1 MASYLAVSHGVPDA
15 DSQNLNSEPRRGK
28 PRQNFGKLVNPPSL
42 APPTR
47 PPFWRNATFLKWAAQ
62 IGVLFGLVALGYVLI
77 GEAAANMKA
86 QGLSLDWDLLT
97 DPPGIQLGE
106 GIFIKPE
113 TGLEAFYTGA
123 VNMLR
128 IALSGIVAATLVGV
142 VVGIARLS
150 SNWLASKLATVFV
163 ETLRN
168 IPVLVQ
174 VVFWFFLASTL
185 FPVLEADSSGPIP
198 GVLLVSRKGVSFAW
212 PFPQETFW
220 QWGVFLVV
228 GVLTARFIYRAR
240 MRRAEELGEDTRPFT
255 WAMLVFLAWAVVGWF
270 VHPLAGALGWAFGL
284 LGAQLGAVPVVIYR
298 VILAL
303 VALYL
308 GGRWIHR
315 FLESR
320 RSPAGLAKLTDDDY
334 FRMVMAGVMGAG
346 AAAALLL
353 VPSITELGTNLVYA
367 MLEFL
372 DQKFDFLR
380 TGAPV
385 AIGTP
390 SVELPGRFPQI
401 ADTGLTMTPSFFGI
415 WMGVT
420 LYTAS
425 FIAEIVRGGILSVPK
440 GQSEAGYALGLR
452 RGQLLRMVILP
463 QAFRVIL
470 PPLGNQ
476 YLNLAKNT
484 SLGIAVAFPEMVQV
498 GQTMFNQTGDT
509 IQVIMIWMAF
519 YLSISLMISVFIN
532 YYNRRTQ
539 LVER

>member
-1 MASYLAVSHGVPDA
+1 MRDQVH
-15 DSQNLNSEPRRGK
+15 Q
-28 PRQNFGKLVNPPSL
+28 VNQPSL

-62 IGVLFGLVALGYVLI
+62 IGALVGVAALGFVLI
-77 GEAAANMKA
+77 GEALSNMRA

-106 GIFIKPE
+106 GIFTHPQ

-128 IALSGIVAATLVGV
+128 VALSGIVAATLVGL
-142 VVGIARLS
+142 VVGVSRLS
-150 SNWLASKLATVFV
+150 SNWLASRLATVFV
-163 ETLRN
+163 ETFRN

-174 VVFWFFLASTL
+174 VVFWFFFASIL
-185 FPVLEADSSGPIP
+185 FPSLGPDSSGPIP
-198 GVLLVSRKGVSFAW
+198 GWLLVSRKGVSFAW

-220 QWGVFLVV
+220 QWAVFLGV
-228 GVLTARFIYRAR
+228 GLLLARRVYR
-240 MRRAEELGEDTRPFT
+240 RRLFRVEEAGEDARPLT
-255 WAMLVFLAWAVVGWF
+255 WAVVVLLAVAAVGWYA
-270 VHPLAGALGWAFGL
+270 HPLAGAVGWAFGGVAASVRAIPL
-284 LGAQLGAVPVVIYR
+284 LAYQ
-298 VILAL
+298 VILA
-303 VALYL
+303 AISIYF
-308 GGRWIHR
+308 GQRWIRR
-315 FLESR
+315 FLDSR

-334 FRMVMAGVMGAG
+334 FRMAMAGLVGIVG
-346 AAAALLL
+346 AAALLML
-353 VPSITELGTNLVYA
+353 PGITELGTELVGSL
-367 MLEFL
+367 LEFF
-372 DQKFDFLR
+372 DRKFDFLR
-380 TGAPV
+380 VGAPL
-385 AIGTP
+385 AWGQP
-390 SVELPGRFPQI
+390 SVELPGRFPRI
-401 ADTGLTMTPSFFGI
+401 ADTGMTMTPSFFGI

-420 LYTAS
+420 LYTSA
-425 FIAEIVRGGILSVPK
+425 FVAEIVRGGVLSVPK

-452 RGQLLRMVILP
+452 WGQLFRMVILP

-509 IQVIMIWMAF
+509 IQVILLWMGF
-519 YLSISLMISVFIN
+519 YLSISLLLSALVN
-532 YYNRRTQ
+532 YYNRRTR

>member
-1 MASYLAVSHGVPDA
+1 M
-15 DSQNLNSEPRRGK
+15 NR
-28 PRQNFGKLVNPPSL
+28 PSL

-62 IGVLFGLVALGYVLI
+62 IGVLFGVVALGYVLI
-77 GEAAANMKA
+77 GEAAANMRA

-106 GIFIKPE
+106 GIFIKPD

-128 IALSGIVAATLVGV
+128 VAMSGIVAATVVGA

-150 SNWLASKLATVFV
+150 SNWLASKLATAFV
-163 ETLRN
+163 ETVRN

-174 VVFWFFLASTL
+174 VVFWFFLASIL
-185 FPVLEADSSGPIP
+185 FPVLAEDSSGPIP
-198 GVLLVSRKGVSFAW
+198 GILLVSRKGVSFAW

-220 QWGVFLVV
+220 QWGAFLVI
-228 GVLTARFIYRAR
+228 GLLTARWIYRTR
-240 MRRAEELGEDTRPFT
+240 MRRAEELGEDTRPLT
-255 WAMLVFLAWAVVGWF
+255 WALLTFLAWALVGWF
-270 VHPLAGALGWAFGL
+270 AHPLAGAVGWLFGL
-284 LGAQLGAVPVVIYR
+284 LAAQVGAVPVLAYQGL
-298 VILAL
+298 LAL
-303 VALYL
+303 LALYL
-308 GGRWIHR
+308 AWRWIHR

-334 FRMVMAGVMGAG
+334 FRMLLAGVLGIGGAAVLLLWPGITDLGAG
-346 AAAALLL
+346 VLQ
-353 VPSITELGTNLVYA
+353 SI
-367 MLEFL
+367 LEFF

-380 TGAPV
+380 TGAPL
-385 AIGTP
+385 AIGQP
-390 SVELPGRFPQI
+390 SVEVPGRFPQI
-401 ADTGLTMTPSFFGI
+401 GDTGMTMTPSFFGI

-476 YLNLAKNT
+476 YLNLSKNT

-509 IQVIMIWMAF
+509 IQVILIWMAF
-519 YLSISLMISVFIN
+519 YLSISLLLSVLVN
-532 YYNRRTQ
+532 YYNRRSQ

>member
-1 MASYLAVSHGVPDA
+1 M
-15 DSQNLNSEPRRGK
+15 R
-28 PRQNFGKLVNPPSL
+28 
-42 APPTR
+42 
-47 PPFWRNATFLKWAAQ
+47 
-62 IGVLFGLVALGYVLI
+62 
-77 GEAAANMKA
+77 A

-113 TGLEAFYTGA
+113 SGLEAFYTGA
-123 VNMLR
+123 VNTLR
-128 IALSGIVAATLVGV
+128 VAISGIMAATVIGV
-142 VVGIARLS
+142 AVGIARLS
-150 SNWLASKLATVFV
+150 SNWLASRMATVFV
-163 ETLRN
+163 ETIRN

-174 VVFWFFLASTL
+174 VVFWFFLASTF
-185 FPVLEADSSGPIP
+185 FPSLDADSSGPIP
-198 GVLLVSRKGVSFAW
+198 GLLLVSRKGVSFAW
-212 PFPQETFW
+212 PFPQDTFW
-220 QWGVFLVV
+220 QWGVFLLAGLLTSRLVYRNRMRRAEATGEESRPQTWGFLV
-228 GVLTARFIYRAR
+228 AGVLTTRWFRR
-240 MRRAEELGEDTRPFT
+240 DQMHRAEELGEDARPLT
-255 WAMLVFLAWAVVGWF
+255 WALFTFLAWAVVGWF
-270 VHPLAGALGWAFGL
+270 AHPLAGAIGWAFSL
-284 LGAQLGAVPVVIYR
+284 LAAQVGAIPVLVYQ

-303 VALYL
+303 VVLYFAWK
-308 GGRWIHR
+308 WISR
-315 FLESR
+315 FLETR

-334 FRMVMAGVMGAG
+334 FRMVLVGLVGVGG
-346 AAAALLL
+346 AAVLLL
-353 VPSITELGTNLVYA
+353 MPAITDLGANLLQA
-367 MLEFL
+367 LFEFF

-385 AIGTP
+385 AIGQP
-390 SVELPGRFPQI
+390 SVEVPGRFPQI
-401 ADTGLTMTPSFFGI
+401 ADTGMTMTPSFFGI
-415 WMGVT
+415 WLGVT
-420 LYTAS
+420 LYTSA

-452 RGQLLRMVILP
+452 RGQLLRMVVLP

-509 IQVIMIWMAF
+509 IQVILMWMAF
-519 YLSISLMISVFIN
+519 YLTISLLISILIN

>member
-1 MASYLAVSHGVPDA
+1 M
-15 DSQNLNSEPRRGK
+15 NR
-28 PRQNFGKLVNPPSL
+28 PSL

-62 IGVLFGLVALGYVLI
+62 IGVLFGVVALGYVLI
-77 GEAAANMKA
+77 GEAAANMRA

-106 GIFIKPE
+106 GIFIKPD

-128 IALSGIVAATLVGV
+128 VAMSGIVAATVIGA

-163 ETLRN
+163 ETIRN

-185 FPVLEADSSGPIP
+185 FPLLEEDSSGPIP
-198 GVLLVSRKGVSFAW
+198 GILLISRKGVSFAW

-220 QWGVFLVV
+220 QWGAFLVV
-228 GVLTARFIYRAR
+228 GLLTSRWIYRNR
-240 MRRAEELGEDTRPFT
+240 MRRAEELGEETRPLT
-255 WAMLVFLAWAVVGWF
+255 WALATFLAWALVGWF
-270 VHPLAGALGWAFGL
+270 AHPLAGAVGWIFGL
-284 LGAQLGAVPVVIYR
+284 FAAQVGSVPVLAYQGL
-298 VILAL
+298 LAL

-308 GGRWIHR
+308 AWRWIHR
-315 FLESR
+315 FLASR

-334 FRMVMAGVMGAG
+334 FRMVLAGVLGIGSAAVLLLWPGITGLGAG
-346 AAAALLL
+346 
-353 VPSITELGTNLVYA
+353 VIQGI
-367 MLEFL
+367 LEFF

-385 AIGTP
+385 AIGQP

-401 ADTGLTMTPSFFGI
+401 ADTGMTMTPSFFGI

-425 FIAEIVRGGILSVPK
+425 FIAEIVRGGILAVPK

-452 RGQLLRMVILP
+452 RAQLLRMVILP

-476 YLNLAKNT
+476 YLNLSKNT

-509 IQVIMIWMAF
+509 IQVILIWMAF
-519 YLSISLMISVFIN
+519 YLSISLLLSVLVN
-532 YYNRRTQ
+532 YYNRRAQ

>member
-1 MASYLAVSHGVPDA
+1 M
-15 DSQNLNSEPRRGK
+15 NR
-28 PRQNFGKLVNPPSL
+28 PSL

-62 IGVLFGLVALGYVLI
+62 IGVLFGVVALGYVLI
-77 GEAAANMKA
+77 GEAAANMRA

-106 GIFIKPE
+106 GIFVKPD

-128 IALSGIVAATLVGV
+128 VAMSGILAATVIGA

-150 SNWLASKLATVFV
+150 SNWLASRLATAFV
-163 ETLRN
+163 ETVRN

-174 VVFWFFLASTL
+174 VVFWFFLSSIL
-185 FPVLEADSSGPIP
+185 FPVLEEGSSGPIP
-198 GVLLVSRKGVSFAW
+198 GLLLFSRKGISFAW

-228 GVLTARFIYRAR
+228 GLLTARWAYRTR
-240 MRRAEELGEDTRPFT
+240 MRRAEEMGEETRPLT
-255 WAMLVFLAWAVVGWF
+255 RALLIFLAWAIVGWF
-270 VHPLAGALGWAFGL
+270 AHPLAGAVGWLFGL
-284 LGAQLGAVPVVIYR
+284 LAAQVGAIPVLVYQ
-298 VILAL
+298 VMLAL
-303 VALYL
+303 AALYL
-308 GGRWIHR
+308 AWRWIHR
-315 FLESR
+315 FMESR

-334 FRMVMAGVMGAG
+334 FRVILAGVLGTGG
-346 AAAALLL
+346 AAVLLL
-353 VPSITELGTNLVYA
+353 WPGITELGANVFQGL
-367 MLEFL
+367 LEFC

-380 TGAPV
+380 TGAPL
-385 AIGTP
+385 AIGQP
-390 SVELPGRFPQI
+390 SVEVPGRFAQI
-401 ADTGLTMTPSFFGI
+401 ADTGMTMTPSFFGI

-425 FIAEIVRGGILSVPK
+425 FIAEIVRGGVLSVPK
-440 GQSEAGYALGLR
+440 GQTEAGYALGLR

-476 YLNLAKNT
+476 YLNLSKNT

-509 IQVIMIWMAF
+509 IQVILLWMGF
-519 YLSISLMISVFIN
+519 YLTISLLISLLIN
-532 YYNRRTQ
+532 FYNRRAQ

>member
-1 MASYLAVSHGVPDA
+1 M
-15 DSQNLNSEPRRGK
+15 SQPI
-28 PRQNFGKLVNPPSL
+28 L

-62 IGVLFGLVALGYVLI
+62 IGALVGMLALGSVLI
-77 GEAAANMKA
+77 GEAMANMRA

-106 GIFIKPE
+106 GIFTHPE

-128 IALSGIVAATLVGV
+128 VAMSGIVAATIVGLVVGV
-142 VVGIARLS
+142 ARLS
-150 SNWLASKLATVFV
+150 SNWLVSKLATVFV
-163 ETLRN
+163 EVFRN

-174 VVFWFFLASTL
+174 VVFWFFFASIL
-185 FPVLEADSSGPIP
+185 FPALNPDSSGPIP
-198 GVLLVSRKGVSFAW
+198 GLLLVSRKGISFAW

-220 QWGVFLVV
+220 QWAVFLAL
-228 GVLTARFIYRAR
+228 GLWAARRVHR
-240 MRRAEELGEDTRPFT
+240 GRVRLAEETGEDTRPLT
-255 WAMLVFLAWAVVGWF
+255 RALAVLLIAAVVGWF
-270 VHPLAGALGWAFGL
+270 AHPLAGALGWAFGL
-284 LGAQLGAVPVVIYR
+284 LAASVAAVPLLAYQA
-298 VILAL
+298 ILA
-303 VALYL
+303 ALCIYL
-308 GGRWIHR
+308 GQRWIRR
-315 FLESR
+315 FLDSR

-334 FRMVMAGVMGAG
+334 FRMASAGLLGVIGAVVLLWMSG
-346 AAAALLL
+346 ITGLAVDVLGALL
-353 VPSITELGTNLVYA
+353 
-367 MLEFL
+367 EFF

-380 TGAPV
+380 SGAPL
-385 AIGTP
+385 AWGQP
-390 SVELPGRFPQI
+390 SVEIPGRFAQI
-401 ADTGLTMTPSFFGI
+401 ADTGMTMTPSFFGI

-420 LYTAS
+420 LYTSA
-425 FIAEIVRGGILSVPK
+425 FVAEIVRGGILSVPK

-452 RGQLLRMVILP
+452 WGQLFRMVILP

-484 SLGIAVAFPEMVQV
+484 SLGIAVAYPEMVQV

-509 IQVIMIWMAF
+509 IQVILLWMGF
-519 YLSISLMISVFIN
+519 YLSISLMLSMLVN
-532 YYNRRTQ
+532 YYNRRTK

>member
-1 MASYLAVSHGVPDA
+1 MNRPI
-15 DSQNLNSEPRRGK
+15 
-28 PRQNFGKLVNPPSL
+28 L

-62 IGVLFGLVALGYVLI
+62 IGVLFGVVALGLVLI
-77 GEAAANMKA
+77 GEALSNMRA

-106 GIFIKPE
+106 GVFTHPQ
-113 TGLEAFYTGA
+113 TGLEVFYTGA

-128 IALSGIVAATLVGV
+128 VALSGIVAATLMGLVVGV
-142 VVGIARLS
+142 ARLS

-174 VVFWFFLASTL
+174 VVFWFFFASIL
-185 FPVLEADSSGPIP
+185 FPALTADSSGPIP
-198 GVLLVSRKGVSFAW
+198 GLLLVSRKGISFAW

-220 QWGVFLVV
+220 QWAAFLIA
-228 GVLTARFIYRAR
+228 GIWAARRVHR
-240 MRRAEELGEDTRPFT
+240 NRLRRAEETGEDTRPLT
-255 WAMLVFLAWAVVGWF
+255 WAVAVLLAVAAVGWF
-270 VHPLAGALGWAFGL
+270 AHPVAGMAGLVFAALLAAVEAIPL
-284 LGAQLGAVPVVIYR
+284 LAYQ
-298 VILAL
+298 VILA
-303 VALYL
+303 ALSVYF
-308 GGRWIHR
+308 GQRWIRR
-315 FLESR
+315 FLDAR

-334 FRMVMAGVMGAG
+334 FRMAMAGLMGLGG
-346 AAAALLL
+346 AAVLLFLPGITGLATDVGTALL
-353 VPSITELGTNLVYA
+353 
-367 MLEFL
+367 EFFG
-372 DQKFDFLR
+372 QKFEFLR

-385 AIGTP
+385 ALGQP
-390 SVELPGRFPQI
+390 AVEVPGRFPQI
-401 ADTGLTMTPSFFGI
+401 ADTGMTMTPSFFGI

-420 LYTAS
+420 LYTSA
-425 FIAEIVRGGILSVPK
+425 FIAEIVRGGVLSVPK

-452 RGQLLRMVILP
+452 WGQLYRMVILP

-509 IQVIMIWMAF
+509 IQVILLWMGF
-519 YLSISLMISVFIN
+519 YLSISLLLSMLVN

>member
-1 MASYLAVSHGVPDA
+1 MTRPILA
-15 DSQNLNSEPRRGK
+15 
-28 PRQNFGKLVNPPSL
+28 
-42 APPTR
+42 APAR

-62 IGVLFGLVALGYVLI
+62 IGTLLGLVALGYVLI

-106 GIFIKPE
+106 GIFIKPD

-128 IALSGIVAATLVGV
+128 IASSGIVAATVVGA

-150 SNWLASKLATVFV
+150 SNWLASKLATAFV
-163 ETLRN
+163 ESLRN

-198 GVLLVSRKGVSFAW
+198 GLLLISRKGVSFAW

-220 QWGVFLVV
+220 QWGAFLVA
-228 GVLTARFIYRAR
+228 GLFSSRWIYRSR
-240 MRRAEELGEDTRPFT
+240 MRRAEELGQDTRPMT
-255 WAMLVFLAWAVVGWF
+255 WALMVFLGWAVVGWF
-270 VHPLAGALGWAFGL
+270 AHPLAGVLGWVFGVLAGSLGAIPL
-284 LGAQLGAVPVVIYR
+284 LGYQAL
-298 VILAL
+298 LAL
-303 VALYL
+303 AAVYF
-308 GGRWIHR
+308 GWRWIHR
-315 FLESR
+315 FLQSR
-320 RSPAGLAKLTDDDY
+320 RTPAGLAKLTDDDY
-334 FRMVMAGVMGAG
+334 FRMILAGVMGVGG
-346 AAAALLL
+346 AAVVLLL
-353 VPSITELGTNLVYA
+353 PAVTELGANVLQG
-367 MLEFL
+367 LLGFFE
-372 DQKFDFLR
+372 QKFQFLR
-380 TGAPV
+380 AGAPL
-385 AIGTP
+385 AIGQP
-390 SVELPGRFPQI
+390 SVEVPGRFAQI

-452 RGQLLRMVILP
+452 RSQLLRMVVLP

-476 YLNLAKNT
+476 YLNLSKNT

-509 IQVIMIWMAF
+509 IQVILIWMAF
-519 YLSISLMISVFIN
+519 YLSISLLISVLIN

>member
-1 MASYLAVSHGVPDA
+1 MNRPNLAS
-15 DSQNLNSEPRRGK
+15 
-28 PRQNFGKLVNPPSL
+28 
-42 APPTR
+42 PTR

-62 IGVLFGLVALGYVLI
+62 LGVLSGVVVLGYVLVS
-77 GEAAANMKA
+77 EAAGNMKA

-106 GIFIKPE
+106 GVFIIPE
-113 TGLEAFYTGA
+113 TGLEVFYTGA

-128 IALSGIVAATLVGV
+128 IALSGIAAATVVGV
-142 VVGIARLS
+142 AVGIARLS
-150 SNWLASKLATVFV
+150 SNWLASRLATAFV
-163 ETLRN
+163 ETVRN

-174 VVFWFFLASTL
+174 VVFWFFLASIF
-185 FPVLEADSSGPIP
+185 FPNLEADSSGPIP

-220 QWGVFLVV
+220 QWGAFLVL
-228 GVLTARFIYRAR
+228 GLLTARWIYRSR
-240 MRRAEELGEDTRPFT
+240 MRQAEEMGEDTRPLT
-255 WAMLVFLAWAVVGWF
+255 WAVAALLAWALVGW
-270 VHPLAGALGWAFGL
+270 VAHPLAGALGWVFGL
-284 LGAQLGAVPVVIYR
+284 LAALVGFVPVLAYQML
-298 VILAL
+298 LAL
-303 VALYL
+303 AALYL
-308 GGRWIHR
+308 GWRWIHR

-320 RSPAGLAKLTDDDY
+320 RSPAGMARLTDDDY
-334 FRMVMAGVMGAG
+334 FRLVLAGLMGAG
-346 AAAALLL
+346 GAVALLL
-353 VPSITELGTNLVYA
+353 LPAVTDLGVSVFQGL
-367 MLEFL
+367 LEFF

-385 AIGTP
+385 VIGQP

-401 ADTGLTMTPSFFGI
+401 APSGMTMTPSFFGI

-420 LYTAS
+420 LYTAA

-440 GQSEAGYALGLR
+440 GQSEAGYSLGLR
-452 RGQLLRMVILP
+452 RGQLLRMVTLP

-476 YLNLAKNT
+476 YLNLSKNT

-509 IQVIMIWMAF
+509 IQVILLWMGF
-519 YLSISLMISVFIN
+519 YLTISLLISLLIN
-532 YYNRRTQ
+532 YYNRRAQ

>member
-1 MASYLAVSHGVPDA
+1 MI
-15 DSQNLNSEPRRGK
+15 
-28 PRQNFGKLVNPPSL
+28 NPGRV
-42 APPTR
+42 APTR

-62 IGVLFGLVALGYVLI
+62 IGVLLGVVAMGYVLI
-77 GEAAANMKA
+77 SQAAANMRA
-86 QGLSLDWDLLT
+86 QGLSLDWDFLT

-106 GIFIKPE
+106 GVFIRPE

-128 IALSGIVAATLVGV
+128 IALSGIVVATVVGV

-174 VVFWFFLASTL
+174 VVFWFFLASSL
-185 FPVLEADSSGPIP
+185 FPLLEADSSGPIP
-198 GVLLVSRKGVSFAW
+198 GLLLMSRKGVSFAW

-220 QWGVFLVV
+220 QWGTFLVL
-228 GVLTARFIYRAR
+228 GLLAARWTYRSR
-240 MRRAEELGEDTRPFT
+240 MRRAEEMGEHTRPLT
-255 WAMLVFLAWAVVGWF
+255 WALAALGAWALVGWF
-270 VHPLAGALGWAFGL
+270 AHPLAGALGWLFVVLAAQVGAIPVLVYQVL
-284 LGAQLGAVPVVIYR
+284 LAV
-298 VILAL
+298 AS
-303 VALYL
+303 LYL
-308 GGRWIHR
+308 GWRWIHR
-315 FLESR
+315 FLDSR

-334 FRMVMAGVMGAG
+334 FRMALAGLMGAG
-346 AAAALLL
+346 GAAALLL
-353 VPSITELGTNLVYA
+353 FPALTELGAGGLQGL
-367 MLEFL
+367 LEFF

-385 AIGTP
+385 AIGQP

-401 ADTGLTMTPSFFGI
+401 ADTGMTMTPSFFGI
-415 WMGVT
+415 WMGIT

-425 FIAEIVRGGILSVPK
+425 FIAEIVRGGILSVAK

-509 IQVIMIWMAF
+509 IQVILLWMGF
-519 YLSISLMISVFIN
+519 YLSISLLVSLMVN
-532 YYNRRTQ
+532 YYNRRAQ

>member
-1 MASYLAVSHGVPDA
+1 M
-15 DSQNLNSEPRRGK
+15 NR
-28 PRQNFGKLVNPPSL
+28 PSL

-62 IGVLFGLVALGYVLI
+62 IGVLFGVVALGYVLI

-106 GIFIKPE
+106 GIFIKPD

-128 IALSGIVAATLVGV
+128 VAMSGIVAATVVGA

-150 SNWLASKLATVFV
+150 SNWLASKLATAFV
-163 ETLRN
+163 ETVRN

-174 VVFWFFLASTL
+174 VVFWFFLASIL
-185 FPVLEADSSGPIP
+185 FPVLAEDSSGPIP
-198 GVLLVSRKGVSFAW
+198 GILLVSRKGVSFAW

-220 QWGVFLVV
+220 QWGAFLVI
-228 GVLTARFIYRAR
+228 GLLTARWIYRTR
-240 MRRAEELGEDTRPFT
+240 MRRAEELGEDTRPLT
-255 WAMLVFLAWAVVGWF
+255 WALLTFLAWALVGWF
-270 VHPLAGALGWAFGL
+270 AHPLAGAVGWLFGL
-284 LGAQLGAVPVVIYR
+284 LAAQVGAVPVLAYQGL
-298 VILAL
+298 LAL
-303 VALYL
+303 LALYL
-308 GGRWIHR
+308 AWRWIHR

-334 FRMVMAGVMGAG
+334 FRMLLAGVLGIGG
-346 AAAALLL
+346 AAVLLL
-353 VPSITELGTNLVYA
+353 WPGITELGAGILQSI
-367 MLEFL
+367 LEFF

-380 TGAPV
+380 TGAPL
-385 AIGTP
+385 AIGQP
-390 SVELPGRFPQI
+390 SVEVPGRFPQI
-401 ADTGLTMTPSFFGI
+401 GDTGMTMTPSFFGI

-476 YLNLAKNT
+476 YLNLSKNT

-509 IQVIMIWMAF
+509 IQVILIWMAF
-519 YLSISLMISVFIN
+519 YLSISLLLSVLVN
-532 YYNRRTQ
+532 YYNRRSQ

>member
-1 MASYLAVSHGVPDA
+1 MS
-15 DSQNLNSEPRRGK
+15 R
-28 PRQNFGKLVNPPSL
+28 PSL
-42 APPTR
+42 TQPTR
-47 PPFWRNATFLKWAAQ
+47 PPIWRNATFLKWAAQ
-62 IGVLFGLVALGYVLI
+62 IGVVFGVVALGYVLI
-77 GEAAANMKA
+77 GEAAANMRA

-128 IALSGIVAATLVGV
+128 IAMSGIVAATVVGV

-174 VVFWFFLASTL
+174 VVFWFFFASTL
-185 FPVLEADSSGPIP
+185 FPLLQADSSGPIP
-198 GVLLVSRKGVSFAW
+198 GLLLVSRKGVSFAW

-220 QWGVFLVV
+220 QWGAFLVA
-228 GVLTARFIYRAR
+228 GLLTSRWIYRTR
-240 MRRAEELGEDTRPFT
+240 MRRLEEMGEDTRPLT
-255 WAMLVFLAWAVVGWF
+255 WALSAFLAWAVVGWF
-270 VHPLAGALGWAFGL
+270 AHPLAGAVGWIFGIFA
-284 LGAQLGAVPVVIYR
+284 AQVGAVPV
-298 VILAL
+298 LAYQVL
-303 VALYL
+303 LGMVALYQ
-308 GGRWIHR
+308 GGRWIYR

-334 FRMVMAGVMGAG
+334 FRMILAGLMGVGG
-346 AAAALLL
+346 AAVLLWF
-353 VPSITELGTNLVYA
+353 PGITELGSNILQG
-367 MLEFL
+367 MLEFF

-385 AIGTP
+385 AIGQP
-390 SVELPGRFPQI
+390 SVEVTGRFPQI
-401 ADTGLTMTPSFFGI
+401 ADTGMTMTPSFFGI

-420 LYTAS
+420 MYTAA

-452 RGQLLRMVILP
+452 RGQLLRMVVLP

-509 IQVIMIWMAF
+509 IQVILIWMGF
-519 YLSISLMISVFIN
+519 YLSISLFLSVLVN

>member
-1 MASYLAVSHGVPDA
+1 MA
-15 DSQNLNSEPRRGK
+15 NR
-28 PRQNFGKLVNPPSL
+28 PSL
-42 APPTR
+42 ASPTR
-47 PPFWRNATFLKWAAQ
+47 PPLWRNATFLKWAAQ
-62 IGVLFGLVALGYVLI
+62 IGVLFGVLALGSVLV
-77 GEAAANMKA
+77 GEAMANMRA

-106 GIFIKPE
+106 GIFIKPS
-113 TGLEAFYTGA
+113 TGMEAFYTGA

-128 IALSGIVAATLVGV
+128 VALSGIVAATVVGA

-150 SNWLASKLATVFV
+150 SNWLASRLATVFV
-163 ETLRN
+163 ESLRN

-185 FPVLEADSSGPIP
+185 FPILEEDSSGPIP

-220 QWGVFLVV
+220 QWGAFLVV
-228 GVLTARFIYRAR
+228 GLLTARWAYRTR
-240 MRRAEELGEDTRPFT
+240 MRRTEELGEDTRPLT
-255 WAMLVFLAWAVVGWF
+255 WALLVFLAWAVVGWF
-270 VHPLAGALGWAFGL
+270 AHPLAGAIGWLFML
-284 LGAQLGAVPVVIYR
+284 LGASVGAIPVVVYQ
-298 VILAL
+298 ILLAFIS
-303 VALYL
+303 LYL
-308 GGRWIHR
+308 GWRWIHR

-334 FRMVMAGVMGAG
+334 FRMILAGALGAG
-346 AAAALLL
+346 GAAVLMLLPAA
-353 VPSITELGTNLVYA
+353 TEVGANVLQYL
-367 MLEFL
+367 LEFC
-372 DQKFDFLR
+372 DQKFEFLR
-380 TGAPV
+380 SGAPL
-385 AIGTP
+385 AIGSP
-390 SVELPGRFPQI
+390 SVEVPGRFPQI

-476 YLNLAKNT
+476 YLNLSKNT

-509 IQVIMIWMAF
+509 IQVILIWMAF
-519 YLSISLMISVFIN
+519 YLSISLLISVLIN

>member
-1 MASYLAVSHGVPDA
+1 M
-15 DSQNLNSEPRRGK
+15 
-28 PRQNFGKLVNPPSL
+28 
-42 APPTR
+42 
-47 PPFWRNATFLKWAAQ
+47 KWAAQ
-62 IGVLFGLVALGYVLI
+62 IGVLFGIMALAYVLI
-77 GEAAANMKA
+77 GEATANMSA

-106 GIFIKPE
+106 GIFIKPD
-113 TGLEAFYTGA
+113 TGLEVFYTGA

-128 IALSGIVAATLVGV
+128 VAMSGLVAATVVGV

-150 SNWLASKLATVFV
+150 SNWMASKMATVFV
-163 ETLRN
+163 ETIRN

-174 VVFWFFLASTL
+174 VVFWFFLASIL
-185 FPVLEADSSGPIP
+185 FPTLEEDSSGPIP
-198 GVLLVSRKGVSFAW
+198 GLLLVSRKGVSFAW

-220 QWGVFLVV
+220 QWGAFLVL
-228 GVLTARFIYRAR
+228 GALAARWIYRRR
-240 MRRAEELGEDTRPFT
+240 MLQAEELGEETRPVV
-255 WAMLVFLAWAVVGWF
+255 WALAIFAVCALVGWF
-270 VHPLAGALGWAFGL
+270 AHPLAGVLGL
-284 LGAQLGAVPVVIYR
+284 LFASLAGGVGAVPLLGYQ

-303 VALYL
+303 AALYL
-308 GGRWIHR
+308 GWRWIHR

-320 RSPAGLAKLTDDDY
+320 RSPAGLARLTDDDY
-334 FRMVMAGVMGAG
+334 FRLILAGVLGIVGAVALMLFPAVTDL
-346 AAAALLL
+346 AAGILRG
-353 VPSITELGTNLVYA
+353 I
-367 MLEFL
+367 LEFL
-372 DQKFDFLR
+372 DQKFELLR
-380 TGAPV
+380 AGAPV
-385 AIGTP
+385 AIGQP
-390 SVELPGRFPQI
+390 SVEVPGRFPQI
-401 ADTGLTMTPSFFGI
+401 AGTGMTMTPSFFGI

-440 GQSEAGYALGLR
+440 GQTEAGLALGLR

-509 IQVIMIWMAF
+509 IQVILIWMAF
-519 YLSISLMISVFIN
+519 YLSISLSISVMIN

>member
-1 MASYLAVSHGVPDA
+1 M
-15 DSQNLNSEPRRGK
+15 
-28 PRQNFGKLVNPPSL
+28 
-42 APPTR
+42 
-47 PPFWRNATFLKWAAQ
+47 WRNATFLKWAAQ
-62 IGVLFGLVALGYVLI
+62 IGALVGLLALGSVLI
-77 GEAAANMKA
+77 TQATTNMRA
-86 QGLSLDWDLLT
+86 QGLALDWDLLT

-106 GIFIKPE
+106 GIFIRPD

-128 IALSGIVAATLVGV
+128 VALSGIAAATVLGV
-142 VVGIARLS
+142 LVGIARLS
-150 SNWLASKLATVFV
+150 SNWLASKLATAFV
-163 ETLRN
+163 ETIRN

-174 VVFWFFLASTL
+174 VVFWFFLASIL
-185 FPVLEADSSGPIP
+185 FPTLTEDSSGPIP
-198 GVLLVSRKGVSFAW
+198 GLLLISRKGISFAW

-220 QWGVFLVV
+220 QWGVFLVAGLV
-228 GVLTARFIYRAR
+228 AARWIYKSR
-240 MRRAEELGEDTRPFT
+240 MRRTEELGQDTRPLT
-255 WAMLVFLAWAVVGWF
+255 WALVVFGALAVIGWF
-270 VHPLAGALGWAFGL
+270 AHPVAGALGWAFGAL
-284 LGAQLGAVPVVIYR
+284 AVQVGAIPVLVYQI
-298 VILAL
+298 ILAA

-308 GGRWIHR
+308 GWRWIHR
-315 FLESR
+315 FLGSR
-320 RSPAGLAKLTDDDY
+320 RTPAGLAKLTDDDY
-334 FRMVMAGVMGAG
+334 FRMLLAGLMGAG
-346 AAAALLL
+346 GAAAIMLFPAA
-353 VPSITELGTNLVYA
+353 VDLGAGVAQGL
-367 MLEFL
+367 LEFF

-385 AIGTP
+385 AMGQP
-390 SVELPGRFPQI
+390 SVEVPGRFPQI
-401 ADTGLTMTPSFFGI
+401 ADTGMTMTPSFFGI

-425 FIAEIVRGGILSVPK
+425 FIAEIVRGGILSVPR

-476 YLNLAKNT
+476 YLNLSKNT

-509 IQVIMIWMAF
+509 IQVILMWMGF
-519 YLSISLMISVFIN
+519 YLSISLLLSVLVN
-532 YYNRRTQ
+532 YYNRRTR